1 MPEFTREF
9 AATLVPLWT
18 NNAGALVESLNQCF
32 DAAWTLSVD
41 AECPFSPAELGY
53 DATAAGLLVS
63 LTVDH
68 QTLLL
73 AIPKSL
79 PLPDWISAPNMSQ
92 SSRLE
97 TLAMEWSLNCFPEEI
112 SCEQFASAY
121 VRSLIDGVEACG
133 PTEGAALIRLRL
145 EGPAG
150 NVSIYGVIGVARVP
164 TPETPEELD
173 DPALTE
179 SSPSAATDV
188 DPASSADASKMDAA
202 GADRVRRLLKLPVG
216 VIVKLAEKRIPLGQF
231 LALCPGSILTFEKS
245 CEELLDLHV
254 NNSLYAR
261 GEAVKIGEKFGLKV
275 NEVGS
280 VKHRISAILHP
291 HR

>member
-1 MPEFTREF
+1 MAQFNREF
-9 AATLVPLWT
+9 AATLPPLLT
-18 NNAGALVESLNQCF
+18 NNGPAIVESLNQCF
-32 DAAWTLSVD
+32 DAVWTLSVD
-41 AECPFSPAELGY
+41 PECPFGPAELGY
-53 DATAAGLLVS
+53 DATAEGLLIS
-63 LTVDH
+63 LTAENQH
-68 QTLLL
+68 LLL

-79 PLPDWISAPNMSQ
+79 PLPDWIATPNMSQ

-97 TLAMEWSLNCFPEEI
+97 TLAMEWSLNCLPEELP
-112 SCEQFASAY
+112 CDQFASAY
-121 VRSLIDGVEACG
+121 VRSLIDGIEACG
-133 PTEGAALIRLRL
+133 LREDATLVRLRL

-150 NVSIYGVIGVARVP
+150 TVSIYGVIGVERAP
-164 TPETPEELD
+164 IPEAPEEPDLSETAGD
-173 DPALTE
+173 SREPTE
-179 SSPSAATDV
+179 AAYPSGD
-188 DPASSADASKMDAA
+188 SSAMDSA
-202 GADRVRRLLKLPVG
+202 GSDRVRRLLKLPVG

-245 CEELLDLHV
+245 CEDLLDLHI

-280 VKHRISAILHP
+280 VKHRVSAILHP

>member
-18 NNAGALVESLNQCF
+18 DNAGALVESLNQCF
-32 DAAWTLSVD
+32 DAAWTLSID

-53 DATAAGLLVS
+53 DATAEGLLVS
-63 LTVDH
+63 LTVDN

-92 SSRLE
+92 SSRME

-121 VRSLIDGVEACG
+121 VRSLIDGIEACG
-133 PTEGAALIRLRL
+133 LTDGTALIRLRL

-150 NVSIYGVIGVARVP
+150 NVSIYGVVGVARVP
-164 TPETPEELD
+164 TPDAPD
-173 DPALTE
+173 VAAQSE
-179 SSPSAATDV
+179 SSPSAATGV

-245 CEELLDLHV
+245 CEDLLDLHV

-280 VKHRISAILHP
+280 VKHRISAILLP

>member
-1 MPEFTREF
+1 MAQFHREF
-9 AATLVPLWT
+9 AATLPPLWT
-18 NNAGALVESLNQCF
+18 NNGPAIVESLNQCF

-41 AECPFSPAELGY
+41 PECPFSPAELGY
-53 DATAAGLLVS
+53 DATAEGLLIS
-63 LTVDH
+63 LTAENQH
-68 QTLLL
+68 LLL

-79 PLPDWISAPNMSQ
+79 PLPDWIATPNMSQ

-97 TLAMEWSLNCFPEEI
+97 TLAMEWSLNCLPEELP
-112 SCEQFASAY
+112 CDQFASAY
-121 VRSLIDGVEACG
+121 VRSLIDAIEGCG
-133 PTEGAALIRLRL
+133 LKEGATLVRLRL
-145 EGPAG
+145 EGPVG
-150 NVSIYGVIGVARVP
+150 TVSIFGVIGVERAP
-164 TPETPEELD
+164 IPETPEEPDLSETAGD
-173 DPALTE
+173 SREPTE
-179 SSPSAATDV
+179 AAY
-188 DPASSADASKMDAA
+188 PPGDASAMDSTR
-202 GADRVRRLLKLPVG
+202 GDRVRRLLKLPVG

-245 CEELLDLHV
+245 CEDLLDLHI

-280 VKHRISAILHP
+280 VKHRVSAILHP